1 MDIRGICEVMN
12 GHALGE
18 WSSMS
23 KSVRFLRVA
32 RIKCI
37 YERQHVLDETK
48 LEHVPIE
55 KTIWVF

>member
-1 MDIRGICEVMN
+1 
-12 GHALGE
+12 
-18 WSSMS
+18 MS

-37 YERQHVLDETK
+37 YEREYVLDEPK

>member
-1 MDIRGICEVMN
+1 
-12 GHALGE
+12 
-18 WSSMS
+18 MS
-23 KSVRFLRVA
+23 KSVRFLREA

-37 YERQHVLDETK
+37 YEREHVLDETK